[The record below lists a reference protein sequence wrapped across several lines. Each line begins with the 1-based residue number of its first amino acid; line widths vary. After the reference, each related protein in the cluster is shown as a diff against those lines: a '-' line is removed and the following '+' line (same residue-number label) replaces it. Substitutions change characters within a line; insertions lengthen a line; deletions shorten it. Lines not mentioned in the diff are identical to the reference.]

1 MNKSFKVVF
10 SKARSALMVVNEATS
25 SVQAKGTKTVIA
37 AAAAAMLAGGAVA
50 AEPTGNDA
58 IIGKDASL
66 TVGWVVDST
75 NAQNSA
81 IKTTHTG
88 LVDEHKS
95 GYKAD
100 ADLTGKNVKLMGG
113 KLVVTATGNSGA
125 STGYSQTVTAIGSG
139 TIELTANNGADTK
152 KQDATVTYNSAD
164 AVGVVTDATDQN
176 KKTYGDVTVSF
187 KKNTGTAAKT
197 GEKAV
202 SQLVQDASPT
212 GNFVLGHKADSAVR
226 GDGSAVVTLDVEVGA
241 NAQVAAASN
250 KNIDLEN
257 VVFTNNGELTLSGA
271 AVNFKSDYAAQKGTL
286 KVSGAA
292 TFTDAS
298 LNGTNV
304 LVGTKPT
311 EDKLTY
317 TETFANTLTVTGVG
331 ETLTADVLTVN
342 GTAANVSGQAVA
354 TVGTVNLLG
363 SEALTFGEL
372 TDATAVS
379 HMITALNLTGASGG
393 LVVNA
398 HNTVTG
404 DTVVAAK
411 TGNKIT
417 NNGSVNYKT
426 VTVTAGDTAEAVD
439 LSVEGSGSHTFG
451 AVTVAGSAKAGAT
464 MTVAGGQAAI
474 DTLTISGISLGK
486 EGSFAINN
494 TAYTAELPVKYTVD
508 AKTVDVQSFGQLNL
522 TKGSLKAG
530 TMTVAKDGTVETV
543 AGQVAQIGSL
553 TNAGTVTLNGSTT
566 VGDLTNTNALN
577 ASGAL
582 TIEGTA
588 SNSGAIIGSNIS
600 VNGDLTNTGRIN
612 IGPDGAPT
620 SGTTELTVAKGGK
633 LTTKITK
640 SYGVGTTTIQG
651 TFNLT
656 ELNSHVDPTTAD
668 TAPADQLLLTGTMT
682 LDGGLVTLSDQEFTG
697 NVQLGF
703 KPGATIL
710 PAALTVKGDRNYA
723 AQQITFY
730 PDGTGASGSTLTLDT
745 AYTGTYTVG
754 KLDAKGAKS
763 VAVDG
768 GTLAVTDKLTTGATG
783 AVTVGAGGTLTVTNT
798 AIGLS
803 VKDGAAVWDKE
814 GETGHEAVWFN
825 GLGTN
830 AGKVVVTGLTGE
842 ITQAALT
849 QASSGLAAK
858 LGTVVGSSN
867 TAGALL
873 DLGAL
878 KIKNLFGTDGTI
890 TATTAASLAGVVT
903 DDTKGG
909 VVSGVLNESLIGEY
923 KALKLKDGTD
933 TYDVKGKLVLNN
945 TGKVITYD
953 TTGAS
958 ATKDNLAKVTLA
970 AAGDLTVTGD
980 GAVLGEV
987 TSSAAGSKLTVAS
1000 ANATIEG
1007 NVNTSGTVTS
1017 LAGSNVTIN
1026 GDVGITNTFQVDGT
1040 VTMGTATVNGQQ
1052 LPAQATIGT
1061 LNVGDTG
1068 VFNNADLTSLNQA
1081 GTVYGTANLGKLS
1094 AARGLTVKGQ
1104 AVVGELKDGSVTVV
1118 AEPADHT
1125 QTELFNKAN
1134 GYMINVADAALA
1146 SVGTVASSAKVTV
1159 NAGAIVAFGQTSA
1172 VADAQKAF
1180 AETGYG
1186 LGSKPLDT
1194 DGVTVINKDKKLVTS
1209 VIYVGNQVA
1218 ATTKAAAAPT
1228 YVSVNGIG
1236 ATAGEVNVG
1245 ANQMLIIDADK
1256 VDVTGTTAVFGGPVT
1271 FDSNAVASIA
1281 NFSVHDKIK
1290 IGAFKQGTDSAANF
1304 GDALHDMTWAG
1315 DLLTEVEFTT
1325 TGTTTTDTTT
1335 TEGTVELRMIN
1346 EKDDGYAD
1354 IAATAGFGVAYA
1366 MFDQNMDNGTSSSAK
1381 FNKWLYSTTSWTDA
1395 NGNMS
1400 LTQMQTAAKDVAS
1413 LGATTGVQTM
1423 TMDAVNQMGETVAD
1437 RVSLL
1442 TQRAAGVNVWAAAN
1456 GGMFEA
1462 KSLFDGA
1469 GYESDI
1475 YSGVLGVDYQF
1486 ACNAVLGAALTIGTA
1501 DTDNKNSTVKASTDS
1516 DLVGF
1521 SVYASKTFADVLGV
1535 SADIGYLTASNDVTA
1550 NGYGQ
1555 AWKFSQDTDA
1565 FTIGLRTE
1573 VLAEVGAVKLV
1584 PHIGIRYTALST
1596 DGFEAGYKTEI
1607 DDQNIFQMPVG
1618 VTVSGDFKTGD
1629 WTVAPKFDLS
1639 VVPTFGD
1646 KDADLKLGITGVNAT
1661 DDLAVRVID
1670 SNPVQATLGVN
1681 ATNGA
1686 WGFGLNYKLGV
1697 GSDDR
1702 MNNTFNVNVRYA
1714 F

>member
-88 LVDEHKS
+88 LVDENKS
-95 GYKAD
+95 GYTAD
-100 ADLTGKNVKLMGG
+100 AALTGKNVKLMGG
-113 KLVVTATGNSGA
+113 KLVVTATENSGA
-125 STGYSQTVTAIGSG
+125 STGYSQIVTAIGSG
-139 TIELTANNGADTK
+139 TIELTANNGADKK
-152 KQDATVTYNSAD
+152 KQDARVTYNSAD
-164 AVGVVTDATDQN
+164 AVGVVTDATQ

-187 KKNTGTAAKT
+187 KKNTGTATKT
-197 GEKAV
+197 DEKAV
-202 SQLVQDASPT
+202 SQLVQET
-212 GNFVLGHKADSAVR
+212 GQSGSFVLGHKADSAVR
-226 GDGSAVVTLDVEVGA
+226 GDGSAVVTLDVEAGA
-241 NAQVAAASN
+241 NARVAAASN

-304 LVGTKPT
+304 LVGTKPA

-317 TETFANTLTVTGVG
+317 TEAFDDTLTVTGVG

-342 GTAANVSGQAVA
+342 GKAANVSGQAVA

-363 SEALTFGEL
+363 NEALTFGEL
-372 TDATAVS
+372 TDTTAVS
-379 HMITALNLTGASGG
+379 HTITALNLTGASGG
-393 LVVNA
+393 LVVHA

-426 VTVTAGDTAEAVD
+426 VTVTAGDTVD
-439 LSVEGSGSHTFG
+439 SVGLTVEGSGSHTFG

-474 DTLTISGISLGK
+474 DTLTISGIALNK
-486 EGSFAINN
+486 EGLFEIND
-494 TAYTAELPVKYTVD
+494 TAYVAHTPVKYTVD
-508 AKTVDVQSFGQLNL
+508 AKTVDVQSFGRLKL

-530 TMTVAKDGTVETV
+530 TMTVAKDGTVET
-543 AGQVAQIGSL
+543 AADQVAQIGSL
-553 TNAGTVTLNGSTT
+553 TNAGTVTLSGSTT

-588 SNSGAIIGSNIS
+588 SNSGAIIGTNIR

-612 IGPDGAPT
+612 IGTDGALT
-620 SGTTELTVAKGGK
+620 GGATALTVAKGGK

-668 TAPADQLLLTGTMT
+668 TAPADQLLLTGNLT
-682 LDGGLVTLSDQEFTG
+682 LDGGLVTLRDQEFTG

-703 KPGATIL
+703 KPGTTIL

-723 AQQITFY
+723 SQQITFY
-730 PDGTGASGSTLTLDT
+730 PGGTGASGSTLVLDT
-745 AYTGTYTVG
+745 TYTGTYTVG

-763 VAVDG
+763 VAVNG

-842 ITQAALT
+842 ITQTALT
-849 QASSGLAAK
+849 DASSGLAAK
-858 LGTVVGSSN
+858 LGTSVGSSN
-867 TAGALL
+867 SAGALL

-878 KIKNLFGTDGTI
+878 KIKELFGTDGTI
-890 TATTAASLAGVVT
+890 TAATAASLAGVVT

-909 VVSGVLNESLIGEY
+909 VVSGVTDQSLIGEY
-923 KALKLKDGTD
+923 KALKLSDNTD

-987 TSSAAGSKLTVAS
+987 TSGAADSKLTVAS

-1007 NVNTSGTVTS
+1007 NVNTSGSVTS
-1017 LAGSNVTIN
+1017 QAGSNVTIN
-1026 GDVGITNTFQVDGT
+1026 GDVRITDTFQVDGT

-1094 AARGLTVKGQ
+1094 ATSGLTVKGQ
-1104 AVVGELKDGSVTVV
+1104 AVVGELKEGSVTVV

-1146 SVGTVASSAKVTV
+1146 SVGTVASGAKVTV
-1159 NAGAIVAFGQTSA
+1159 DAGAIVAFGQTSA

-1236 ATAGEVNVG
+1236 ATADEVNVG
-1245 ANQMLIIDADK
+1245 ANRMLIIDADK

-1607 DDQNIFQMPVG
+1607 DDQNVFQMPVG
-1618 VTVSGDFKTGD
+1618 VTVSGDFQTGD

>member
-88 LVDEHKS
+88 LVDENKS
-95 GYKAD
+95 GYTAD

-113 KLVVTATGNSGA
+113 KLVVTATENSGA

-164 AVGVVTDATDQN
+164 AVGVVTDATQT

-187 KKNTGTAAKT
+187 KKNTGTAT
-197 GEKAV
+197 ETVEKAV
-202 SQLVQDASPT
+202 SQLVQDASQT
-212 GNFVLGHKADSAVR
+212 DNFVLGHKANSAVR
-226 GDGSAVVTLDVEVGA
+226 GDGSAVVTLDVEAGA

-250 KNIDLEN
+250 KNIDLDN

-304 LVGTKPT
+304 LVGTKPA

-317 TETFANTLTVTGVG
+317 TETFDNTLTVTGVG

-342 GTAANVSGQAVA
+342 GMAVNVSGQAVA

-363 SEALTFGEL
+363 NGALTFGAL

-379 HMITALNLTGASGG
+379 HTITALNLTGASGG

-411 TGNKIT
+411 TDNKIT

-426 VTVTAGDTAEAVD
+426 VTVTAGDTADGVD

-451 AVTVAGSAKAGAT
+451 AVTVAGSAKAGAK
-464 MTVAGGQAAI
+464 MTVKDGQAAI

-486 EGSFAINN
+486 EGLFEINDAN
-494 TAYTAELPVKYTVD
+494 YTPEHPVKYTVD
-508 AKTVDVQSFGQLNL
+508 AKTVDVQSFGKLNL
-522 TKGSLKAG
+522 TKGSLKTG
-530 TMTVAKDGTVETV
+530 TMTVAKDGTVET
-543 AGQVAQIGSL
+543 ATDQVAQIGSL

-588 SNSGAIIGSNIS
+588 SNSGAIIGTNIS

-612 IGPDGAPT
+612 IGTDGAPA
-620 SGTTELTVAKGGK
+620 SGATALTVAKGGK

-668 TAPADQLLLTGTMT
+668 TAPADQLLLTGNMM
-682 LDGGLVTLSDQEFTG
+682 LDGGLVTLSDKEFTG
-697 NVQLGF
+697 NVQLGV
-703 KPGATIL
+703 KQGTTIL
-710 PAALTVKGDRNYA
+710 PANLTVKRDRNYA

-730 PDGTGASGSTLTLDT
+730 PDGAGASGSELTLDT
-745 AYTGTYTVG
+745 TYTGTYTVG

-763 VAVDG
+763 VVVNG
-768 GTLAVTDKLTTGATG
+768 GTLAVTDKLTTGATP

-814 GETGHEAVWFN
+814 GETGHESVWFN
-825 GLGTN
+825 GLGLN

-842 ITQAALT
+842 ITQEALT
-849 QASSGLAAK
+849 QASSGLAVK
-858 LGTVVGSSN
+858 LGTVVGSNSS
-867 TAGALL
+867 GALL

-909 VVSGVLNESLIGEY
+909 VVSGVNDQSLIGEY
-923 KALKLKDGTD
+923 KALKLSDNTD

-987 TSSAAGSKLTVAS
+987 TSGAADSKLTVAS

-1017 LAGSNVTIN
+1017 QAGSNVTIN
-1026 GDVGITNTFQVDGT
+1026 GDVDITDTFQVDGT

-1052 LPAQATIGT
+1052 LPAQATIGK

-1068 VFNNADLTSLNQA
+1068 VFNNADLTSLIQA

-1094 AARGLTVKGQ
+1094 ATLGLIVNGQ
-1104 AVVGELKDGSVTVV
+1104 AVVGELQAGSVTVG
-1118 AEPADHT
+1118 AEPAT

-1146 SVGTVASSAKVTV
+1146 SVGTVASGANVV
-1159 NAGAIVAFGQTSA
+1159 VDAGAIVAFGQTSA

-1315 DLLTEVEFTT
+1315 DLLTELEFTT

-1346 EKDDGYAD
+1346 AKDDGYAD

-1607 DDQNIFQMPVG
+1607 DDQNVFQMPVG
-1618 VTVSGDFKTGD
+1618 VTVSGDFQTGD

-1661 DDLAVRVID
+1661 DGLAVRVID

>member
-88 LVDEHKS
+88 LVDENKS
-95 GYKAD
+95 GYTAD
-100 ADLTGKNVKLMGG
+100 AALTGKNVKLMGG
-113 KLVVTATGNSGA
+113 KLVVTATENSGA
-125 STGYSQTVTAIGSG
+125 STGYSQIVTAIGSG
-139 TIELTANNGADTK
+139 TIELTANNGADKK
-152 KQDATVTYNSAD
+152 KQDAKVTYNSAD
-164 AVGVVTDATDQN
+164 AVGVVTDATQ

-187 KKNTGTAAKT
+187 KKNTGTATKT
-197 GEKAV
+197 DEKAV
-202 SQLVQDASPT
+202 SQLVQEAGQS
-212 GNFVLGHKADSAVR
+212 GSFVLGHKADSAVR
-226 GDGSAVVTLDVEVGA
+226 GDGSAVVTLDVEAGA
-241 NAQVAAASN
+241 NARVAAASN

-304 LVGTKPT
+304 LVGTKPA

-317 TETFANTLTVTGVG
+317 TEAFDDTLTVTGVG

-342 GTAANVSGQAVA
+342 GKAANVSGQAVA

-372 TDATAVS
+372 TDTTAVS
-379 HMITALNLTGASGG
+379 HTITALNLTGASGG

-426 VTVTAGDTAEAVD
+426 VTVTAGDTVD
-439 LSVEGSGSHTFG
+439 SVGLTVEGSGSHTFG

-474 DTLTISGISLGK
+474 DTLTISGIALNK
-486 EGSFAINN
+486 EGLFEIND
-494 TAYTAELPVKYTVD
+494 TAYAAHTPVKYTVD
-508 AKTVDVQSFGQLNL
+508 AKTVDVQSFGQLKL

-530 TMTVAKDGTVETV
+530 TMTVAKDGTVET
-543 AGQVAQIGSL
+543 AADQVAQIGSL
-553 TNAGTVTLNGSTT
+553 TNAGTVTLSGSTT

-577 ASGAL
+577 AIGAL

-588 SNSGAIIGSNIS
+588 SNSGAIIGTNIR

-612 IGPDGAPT
+612 IGTDGALT
-620 SGTTELTVAKGGK
+620 GGATALTVAKGGK

-668 TAPADQLLLTGTMT
+668 TAPADQLLLTGNMT
-682 LDGGLVTLSDQEFTG
+682 LDGGLVTLRDQEFTG

-703 KPGATIL
+703 KPGTTIL

-723 AQQITFY
+723 SQQITFY
-730 PDGTGASGSTLTLDT
+730 PGGPGASGSTLVLDT
-745 AYTGTYTVG
+745 TYTGTYTVG
-754 KLDAKGAKS
+754 KLDAKGAES
-763 VAVDG
+763 VAVNG

-842 ITQAALT
+842 ITQTALT
-849 QASSGLAAK
+849 DASSGLAAK
-858 LGTVVGSSN
+858 LGTSCGSSN
-867 TAGALL
+867 SAGALL

-878 KIKNLFGTDGTI
+878 KIKELFGTDGTI
-890 TATTAASLAGVVT
+890 TAATAASLAGVVT

-909 VVSGVLNESLIGEY
+909 VVSGVTDQSLIGEY
-923 KALKLKDGTD
+923 KALKLSDNTD

-987 TSSAAGSKLTVAS
+987 TSGAADSKLTVAS

-1007 NVNTSGTVTS
+1007 NVNTSGSVTS
-1017 LAGSNVTIN
+1017 QAGSNVTIN
-1026 GDVGITNTFQVDGT
+1026 GDVKITDTFQVDGT

-1094 AARGLTVKGQ
+1094 ATSGLTVKGQ
-1104 AVVGELKDGSVTVV
+1104 AVVGELKEGSVTVV

-1146 SVGTVASSAKVTV
+1146 SVGTVASGAKVTV
-1159 NAGAIVAFGQTSA
+1159 DAGAIVAFGQTSA

-1236 ATAGEVNVG
+1236 ATANEVNVG

-1607 DDQNIFQMPVG
+1607 DDQNVFQMPVG
-1618 VTVSGDFKTGD
+1618 VTVSGDFQTGD

>member
-50 AEPTGNDA
+50 AEPTGTDA

-88 LVDEHKS
+88 LVDENKS
-95 GYKAD
+95 GYTAD
-100 ADLTGKNVKLMGG
+100 ADLTGKKVKLMGG
-113 KLVVTATGNSGA
+113 KLVVTATENSSA

-139 TIELTANNGADTK
+139 TIELTANNGADKK
-152 KQDATVTYNSAD
+152 KQDATVAYNSAD
-164 AVGVVTDATDQN
+164 AVGVVTDETQ

-197 GEKAV
+197 DEKAV
-202 SQLVQDASPT
+202 SQLVQDAGQS
-212 GNFVLGHKADSAVR
+212 GSFVLGHKADSTVR
-226 GDGSAVVTLDVEVGA
+226 GDGSAVVTLDVEAGA

-250 KNIDLEN
+250 QAIDLEN

-286 KVSGAA
+286 KVTGAA

-379 HMITALNLTGASGG
+379 HTITALNLTGASGG

-426 VTVTAGDTAEAVD
+426 VTVTAGDMAEAVE

-464 MTVAGGQAAI
+464 MTVSGGQAAI

-494 TAYTAELPVKYTVD
+494 TAYTAEHPVKYTVD

-530 TMTVAKDGTVETV
+530 TMTVAKDGNVET
-543 AGQVAQIGSL
+543 AADQVAQIGSL

-730 PDGTGASGSTLTLDT
+730 PYGTGASGSTLELDT
-745 AYTGTYTVG
+745 TYTGTYTVG

-763 VAVDG
+763 VAVNG

-783 AVTVGAGGTLTVTNT
+783 AVTVGTGGTLTVTNT

-842 ITQAALT
+842 ITKTALT
-849 QASSGLAAK
+849 DASSGLAAK
-858 LGTVVGSSN
+858 LGT
-867 TAGALL
+867 
-873 DLGAL
+873 
-878 KIKNLFGTDGTI
+878 
-890 TATTAASLAGVVT
+890 
-903 DDTKGG
+903 
-909 VVSGVLNESLIGEY
+909 
-923 KALKLKDGTD
+923 
-933 TYDVKGKLVLNN
+933 
-945 TGKVITYD
+945 
-953 TTGAS
+953 
-958 ATKDNLAKVTLA
+958 
-970 AAGDLTVTGD
+970 
-980 GAVLGEV
+980 
-987 TSSAAGSKLTVAS
+987 
-1000 ANATIEG
+1000 
-1007 NVNTSGTVTS
+1007 
-1017 LAGSNVTIN
+1017 
-1026 GDVGITNTFQVDGT
+1026 
-1040 VTMGTATVNGQQ
+1040 
-1052 LPAQATIGT
+1052 
-1061 LNVGDTG
+1061 
-1068 VFNNADLTSLNQA
+1068 
-1081 GTVYGTANLGKLS
+1081 
-1094 AARGLTVKGQ
+1094 
-1104 AVVGELKDGSVTVV
+1104 SVPGCS
-1118 AEPADHT
+1118 ED
-1125 QTELFNKAN
+1125 
-1134 GYMINVADAALA
+1134 
-1146 SVGTVASSAKVTV
+1146 
-1159 NAGAIVAFGQTSA
+1159 
-1172 VADAQKAF
+1172 
-1180 AETGYG
+1180 
-1186 LGSKPLDT
+1186 
-1194 DGVTVINKDKKLVTS
+1194 
-1209 VIYVGNQVA
+1209 
-1218 ATTKAAAAPT
+1218 
-1228 YVSVNGIG
+1228 
-1236 ATAGEVNVG
+1236 
-1245 ANQMLIIDADK
+1245 
-1256 VDVTGTTAVFGGPVT
+1256 
-1271 FDSNAVASIA
+1271 
-1281 NFSVHDKIK
+1281 
-1290 IGAFKQGTDSAANF
+1290 QGTFRNRWNHHSCHGCRF
-1304 GDALHDMTWAG
+1304 GW
-1315 DLLTEVEFTT
+1315 
-1325 TGTTTTDTTT
+1325 
-1335 TEGTVELRMIN
+1335 RC
-1346 EKDDGYAD
+1346 DG
-1354 IAATAGFGVAYA
+1354 
-1366 MFDQNMDNGTSSSAK
+1366 
-1381 FNKWLYSTTSWTDA
+1381 
-1395 NGNMS
+1395 
-1400 LTQMQTAAKDVAS
+1400 
-1413 LGATTGVQTM
+1413 
-1423 TMDAVNQMGETVAD
+1423 
-1437 RVSLL
+1437 
-1442 TQRAAGVNVWAAAN
+1442 
-1456 GGMFEA
+1456 
-1462 KSLFDGA
+1462 
-1469 GYESDI
+1469 
-1475 YSGVLGVDYQF
+1475 
-1486 ACNAVLGAALTIGTA
+1486 
-1501 DTDNKNSTVKASTDS
+1501 
-1516 DLVGF
+1516 
-1521 SVYASKTFADVLGV
+1521 
-1535 SADIGYLTASNDVTA
+1535 
-1550 NGYGQ
+1550 
-1555 AWKFSQDTDA
+1555 
-1565 FTIGLRTE
+1565 
-1573 VLAEVGAVKLV
+1573 
-1584 PHIGIRYTALST
+1584 
-1596 DGFEAGYKTEI
+1596 
-1607 DDQNIFQMPVG
+1607 
-1618 VTVSGDFKTGD
+1618 
-1629 WTVAPKFDLS
+1629 
-1639 VVPTFGD
+1639 
-1646 KDADLKLGITGVNAT
+1646 
-1661 DDLAVRVID
+1661 
-1670 SNPVQATLGVN
+1670 
-1681 ATNGA
+1681 
-1686 WGFGLNYKLGV
+1686 
-1697 GSDDR
+1697 
-1702 MNNTFNVNVRYA
+1702 
-1714 F
+1714 